1 VASNCF
7 EGTHNMLSF
16 GLGLQ
21 LLLGPAGAT
30 RDLGIQHRPDR
41 REEFN
46 RLLGASICEDD
57 PRFNRLLAT
66 FTCGVD
72 PSKEL
77 NRLLATFTRLLGA
90 SAFVESIHDDPSP
103 NRWLLI

>member
-1 VASNCF
+1 V
-7 EGTHNMLSF
+7 
-16 GLGLQ
+16 
-21 LLLGPAGAT
+21 
-30 RDLGIQHRPDR
+30 
-41 REEFN
+41 
-46 RLLGASICEDD
+46 D
-57 PRFNRLLAT
+57 PSKELNRLLAT